1 VNTFKI
7 LVLITLI
14 SSSNLN
20 GQELKGAWLFNNQ
33 EAFITENDERIT
45 SDIFDFFNGYTI
57 SNDTLKIKHIYPKS
71 ECSTLDENGKSI
83 IIPCPDNSIPDSE
96 YEIIKLTSDSLF
108 LRPINRSAIAISAR
122 LKDRYREQSKKIVS
136 DTNYTPNHFQ
146 IIKLFNSRTLF
157 DEINWTKIRIASKSN
172 GWFQEHYEFLEINND
187 GTFKAFKKVKP
198 FEEGKPRKEYISKET
213 FYEDTLSENQL
224 NGLNSDLS
232 ESGFFHFEIDSKG
245 WSSHGSLIKIQ
256 IIDESETKTHIGYG
270 HKFPKFTLPLIRN
283 LMSIISVKDTN
294 QTETKFDIP
303 LDFENDDGE

>member
-1 VNTFKI
+1 M
-7 LVLITLI
+7 I

-136 DTNYTPNHFQ
+136 NTNYTPNHFQ

-283 LMSIISVKDTN
+283 LMSIISEKDTN

>member
-1 VNTFKI
+1 MNTFKI

-283 LMSIISVKDTN
+283 LMSIISEKDTN

>member
-283 LMSIISVKDTN
+283 LMSIISEKDTN

>member
-172 GWFQEHYEFLEINND
+172 GRFQEHYEFLEINND

-283 LMSIISVKDTN
+283 LMSIISEKDTN

>member
-1 VNTFKI
+1 MNTFKI

-270 HKFPKFTLPLIRN
+270 HKFPKYTLPLIRN
-283 LMSIISVKDTN
+283 LMSIISEKDTN